1 MARLESD
8 YILHDRYRILNTIGE
23 GGMGAVYRAEDLRL
37 EGRYTAIKQVVT
49 DANAPPDA
57 QKQAREQFYREASI
71 LARLD
76 HPSLPKVSD
85 YFSAD
90 NEEYLVMDF
99 VPGKDLRQILWETQ
113 QRKGRLSEDHVL
125 LWAKQLTDA
134 LAYLHGQASPILH
147 RDIKPANIK
156 LTPDG
161 TIKLVD
167 FGLVKLMMPD
177 DHRTIT
183 VVQGRGTA
191 HYTPMEQYGGDS
203 GHTDVRSDI
212 YSLGATLY
220 HLLTGEAPPEAKQ
233 RFLDPSILV
242 PLRKIA
248 PAITTRTERAVLWA
262 MAMHPDDRPQSIEQL
277 ADVLLGTGTL
287 PKDIPA
293 IHYSMAGRAPDK
305 MNLANLILALAVLVL
320 LLLAVLVTAFA
331 PKIEVLT

>member
-8 YILHDRYRILNTIGE
+8 YILHDRYRILNAIGE

-49 DANAPPDA
+49 DSNAPPDV

-125 LWAKQLTDA
+125 LWAKQLADA
-134 LAYLHGQASPILH
+134 LTYLHGQPSPILH

-156 LTPDG
+156 LTPEG

-212 YSLGATLY
+212 YALGATLY

-248 PAITTRTERAVLWA
+248 PAITMRTERAVLWA